1 MPVGD
6 IVDKAWD
13 RKLNSI
19 PTPTESSNAQ
29 NDLDIPSFLRKNKG
43 LNTIILIWLIF
54 IFIIYAV
61 AKRII

>member
-43 LNTIILIWLIF
+43 LN
-54 IFIIYAV
+54 
-61 AKRII
+61 K